1 MSKKLNKILFITK
14 RFVIEPLGIG
24 YLSAGLKQK
33 GFEVDLLQ
41 IDKDTDYIGYVKT
54 HTPDIICYQIWT
66 GGQKCFYNINK
77 CLKQNYRFISIFGGA
92 HATFCTDDVMSQPHI
107 DYVIKGEGDYA
118 LPELCE
124 HLRNENVFSMG
135 IEYVSCNKAG
145 LVNAKLPPQK
155 LDELPDPDRDILYKY
170 EHNKNN
176 PIRSISSSRGCP
188 FACTFCFNSQFNEI
202 FDGKRLRQREIWRVI
217 NEATKIKEDYPET
230 KFFFFQDDEMGA
242 SKKNLEI
249 LADFWPFHVGVPFHV
264 QMRIEYIDYDRIRL
278 LQKAGCNSITFA
290 LESADGKVR
299 KEILGKKFSQEK
311 VDKAIDILHE
321 LKMPF
326 RMENMIGIP
335 FCNTIEDMWNTFE
348 FNKKS
353 KTGLSWASLCQ
364 PYPSTELGNRCIKSG
379 VFDGDIST
387 IPDAFFGKTV
397 LLFDK
402 KTARKLENMQRLF
415 TLLVGLKVPKWMASI
430 LLLLP
435 FDRLYERVGKLY
447 KEHLFKRLY
456 KL

>member
-1 MSKKLNKILFITK
+1 
-14 RFVIEPLGIG
+14 
-24 YLSAGLKQK
+24 
-33 GFEVDLLQ
+33 
-41 IDKDTDYIGYVKT
+41 
-54 HTPDIICYQIWT
+54 
-66 GGQKCFYNINK
+66 
-77 CLKQNYRFISIFGGA
+77 
-92 HATFCTDDVMSQPHI
+92 
-107 DYVIKGEGDYA
+107 
-118 LPELCE
+118 
-124 HLRNENVFSMG
+124 
-135 IEYVSCNKAG
+135 
-145 LVNAKLPPQK
+145 
-155 LDELPDPDRDILYKY
+155 
-170 EHNKNN
+170 
-176 PIRSISSSRGCP
+176 
-188 FACTFCFNSQFNEI
+188 
-202 FDGKRLRQREIWRVI
+202 
-217 NEATKIKEDYPET
+217 
-230 KFFFFQDDEMGA
+230 MGA